1 MSGGVAGLA
10 RKWTAAFLWCLLSLE
25 ADAVALESAELA
37 RGFTTLLLRL
47 TEPVNVTTFSGCE
60 SVLSGASLQRMGTS
74 PQCQWLLGGMALQ
87 VLLGHQPVLE
97 PGDVV
102 ELLPSVGPALQTTVN
117 SSELPQAMAALQLL
131 PPQVQRCGLVDVVVD
146 ASLSSGG
153 AGRLLAAEWRT
164 GGSSQLQAGQV
175 IQEFLALQNGS
186 LSFTLPAATISGAV
200 DAALAADTSLMLVRI
215 ELVLSTSNWLG
226 LTNETSAVLEV
237 DLSDAHLPVLE
248 PSLSQSI
255 RTNQSVSF
263 RAATRYAELTTCA
276 GVCRLQGNLLLGRCE
291 HELGASL
298 QNFLVTPWLLRFA
311 AFSFP
316 PGSSHQLRASAA
328 FNATQVRRH
337 VFQLDVAAAAPVV
350 PVVTGPAVL
359 PETCEL
365 VLDASQ
371 SFDPDRANE
380 PQYFWSCAA
389 NDTAFNCH
397 ALSNFRTVTWTNT
410 DGSGASGSALR
421 ISAGQLVEDVYTFNV
436 TVIRATDRTSF
447 GIASW
452 MVEVQK
458 ASAVPI
464 TLSVPW
470 YANQRLSG
478 QLLGQLPEFAA
489 TVQVSDA
496 CGMSAN
502 VKWVW
507 ALVSHVSPSKIL
519 MYLDTTAVNLTDGEI
534 SVRAGALPDSYLV
547 PGDTYAVALLES
559 SSGTAL
565 ADLAEAEVQ
574 GLRFARSVPFV
585 ADGAPSGGYIVC
597 QPTVGAAIGT
607 EFMLATSGWFD
618 EDLARLVYAFYR
630 FPLAAEL
637 SLVADA
643 GGFSVSGTFNRPS
656 VDWRN
661 KSSPNY
667 WSKLGGVFL
676 GTSDASSLRLF
687 LPPGEHM
694 LAAVVEDE
702 LGAVSSA
709 WLVGPLVQ
717 EPSSA
722 ASLATAALEFALR
735 LGDAQIILNTLASTT
750 FTMSADREREAR
762 SCRFK
767 MSAACSRSFSHVLPD
782 FQVVE
787 LLKTAGPSVAGTVS
801 HFLMA
806 LLGSIASPT
815 TGLDYLLE
823 AALLMKTAFEEEASL
838 RADQLRAL
846 LSKFGDAM
854 VTGVAGSGE
863 KHVKSLDHLADQ
875 MGLEVAVKDIS
886 LHDAVRHGVSVAGF
900 STLPLSEI
908 EGQAGCGMVT
918 GQITTWRRSNPYAWP
933 NVSKDAPGRYVSNV
947 TDVHVIEMRRCGAV
961 LNISGAHALIGCCF

>member
-1 MSGGVAGLA
+1 MLRGALLEGEGEHNISLL
-10 RKWTAAFLWCLLSLE
+10 RNLFFCCLL
-25 ADAVALESAELA
+25 
-37 RGFTTLLLRL
+37 LLKCR
-47 TEPVNVTTFSGCE
+47 S
-60 SVLSGASLQRMGTS
+60 
-74 PQCQWLLGGMALQ
+74 ALQ
-87 VLLGHQPVLE
+87 HS
-97 PGDVV
+97 V
-102 ELLPSVGPALQTTVN
+102 E
-117 SSELPQAMAALQLL
+117 
-131 PPQVQRCGLVDVVVD
+131 
-146 ASLSSGG
+146 
-153 AGRLLAAEWRT
+153 
-164 GGSSQLQAGQV
+164 
-175 IQEFLALQNGS
+175 
-186 LSFTLPAATISGAV
+186 
-200 DAALAADTSLMLVRI
+200 
-215 ELVLSTSNWLG
+215 
-226 LTNETSAVLEV
+226 
-237 DLSDAHLPVLE
+237 
-248 PSLSQSI
+248 
-255 RTNQSVSF
+255 
-263 RAATRYAELTTCA
+263 
-276 GVCRLQGNLLLGRCE
+276 
-291 HELGASL
+291 
-298 QNFLVTPWLLRFA
+298 
-311 AFSFP
+311 
-316 PGSSHQLRASAA
+316 
-328 FNATQVRRH
+328 

-365 VLDASQ
+365 VAGSAFHFHGPKHLFPKDPCMRLVSCLCSGEVRKVLDASQ

-643 GGFSVSGTFNRPS
+643 GGSLVERFSRWMVSFFWLCVNTESKN
-656 VDWRN
+656 
-661 KSSPNY
+661 SS
-667 WSKLGGVFL
+667 
-676 GTSDASSLRLF
+676 R
-687 LPPGEHM
+687 
-694 LAAVVEDE
+694 
-702 LGAVSSA
+702 
-709 WLVGPLVQ
+709 
-717 EPSSA
+717 
-722 ASLATAALEFALR
+722 
-735 LGDAQIILNTLASTT
+735 
-750 FTMSADREREAR
+750 
-762 SCRFK
+762 
-767 MSAACSRSFSHVLPD
+767 
-782 FQVVE
+782 
-787 LLKTAGPSVAGTVS
+787 
-801 HFLMA
+801 
-806 LLGSIASPT
+806 
-815 TGLDYLLE
+815 
-823 AALLMKTAFEEEASL
+823 
-838 RADQLRAL
+838 
-846 LSKFGDAM
+846 
-854 VTGVAGSGE
+854 
-863 KHVKSLDHLADQ
+863 
-875 MGLEVAVKDIS
+875 
-886 LHDAVRHGVSVAGF
+886 
-900 STLPLSEI
+900 
-908 EGQAGCGMVT
+908 
-918 GQITTWRRSNPYAWP
+918 
-933 NVSKDAPGRYVSNV
+933 
-947 TDVHVIEMRRCGAV
+947 
-961 LNISGAHALIGCCF
+961 